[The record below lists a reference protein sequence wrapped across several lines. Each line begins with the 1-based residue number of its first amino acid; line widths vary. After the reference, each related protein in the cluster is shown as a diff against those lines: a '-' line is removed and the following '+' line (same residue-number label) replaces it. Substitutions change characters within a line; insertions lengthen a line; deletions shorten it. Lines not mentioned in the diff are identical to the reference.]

1 MTLLLLCWPAL
12 LFKICRVEEK
22 KLFIYCTSNVVK
34 LEAIKVLEET
44 FDPCELFEIDCE
56 EENTQ
61 TTLEPEEEIT
71 DYPDYPNYEQS
82 ISSVRCTGGLTMS
95 PNGGCVET
103 VTIEVDYEIDLC
115 GIFGLC

>member
-1 MTLLLLCWPAL
+1 MLAQPQRTAP
-12 LFKICRVEEK
+12 F
-22 KLFIYCTSNVVK
+22 
-34 LEAIKVLEET
+34 LEFWGGRSYL
-44 FDPCELFEIDCE
+44 DCEFFEIDYE

-61 TTLEPEEEIT
+61 ATLGPAEEIT

-82 ISSVRCTGGLTMS
+82 ISGVRCTGGLTMS